1 MAARSAHHVA
11 EPIGAVRGARAA
23 PPAAP
28 AAGTDADGL
37 TDRRMIPAM
46 GDRID
51 LRSDTVTLPT
61 AAMRRAMSEAEVGDD
76 QYGEDPSV
84 NRLQQE
90 VAALLGVEAALFLPS
105 GTMANQVAL
114 RTLTRPGDDVL
125 VPADPHIV
133 LHETGA
139 GAANA
144 GVQFSIVGSGG
155 TYDADAVRSAIKPAG
170 HIVSPPSTL
179 LVAENTHN
187 RAGGIVFPAEALG
200 GALAVAHEHGLATYL
215 DGARLLNAAI
225 ASGVAAADLAS
236 GFDLIGI
243 SLSKG
248 LGCPVGSLLAGSSE
262 IIARARRYRRMAGGA
277 MRQAGFLAA
286 AGSYALANHVE
297 RLADDHANA
306 HLLATELLRGDDVEL
321 DPATV
326 QTNIVL
332 FRLVE
337 RRGVPDAATFVDRC
351 RERGVLLNAFGPRA
365 VRAVTHLDITAEQRR
380 AAAKVMRAVAD
391 GR

>member
-1 MAARSAHHVA
+1 M
-11 EPIGAVRGARAA
+11 
-23 PPAAP
+23 
-28 AAGTDADGL
+28 
-37 TDRRMIPAM
+37 
-46 GDRID
+46 
-51 LRSDTVTLPT
+51 
-61 AAMRRAMSEAEVGDD
+61 
-76 QYGEDPSV
+76 
-84 NRLQQE
+84 
-90 VAALLGVEAALFLPS
+90 
-105 GTMANQVAL
+105 
-114 RTLTRPGDDVL
+114 RPG
-125 VPADPHIV
+125 PAPR
-133 LHETGA
+133 TPA
-139 GAANA
+139 S
-144 GVQFSIVGSGG
+144 QFSIIGAGG
-155 TYDADAVRSAIKPAG
+155 IYDADAVRSAIKPAG
-170 HIVSPPSTL
+170 HIVYPPTTL

-200 GALAVAHEHGLATYL
+200 GALAVAREHGLATYL
-215 DGARLLNAAI
+215 DGARLLNASI

-236 GFDLIGI
+236 GFDLIGV

-262 IIARARRYRRMAGGA
+262 IIDRAHRYRRMAGGA

-286 AGSYALANHVE
+286 AGSYALAHHVE

-321 DPATV
+321 DMATV

-337 RRGVPDAATFVDRC
+337 RSGVPDAASFVDRC
-351 RERGVLLNAFGPRA
+351 RERGVLLSVFGPRA
-365 VRAVTHLDITAEQRR
+365 VRAVTHLDITAEQCR

>member
-1 MAARSAHHVA
+1 M
-11 EPIGAVRGARAA
+11 P
-23 PPAAP
+23 
-28 AAGTDADGL
+28 
-37 TDRRMIPAM
+37 
-46 GDRID
+46 DRID

-61 AAMRRAMSEAEVGDD
+61 PAMRRAMAEAEIGDD

-84 NRLQQE
+84 NRLQDE
-90 VAALLGVEAALFLPS
+90 VAGLLGTEAALFLPS

-114 RTLTRPGDDVL
+114 RSLTRPGDDVL
-125 VPADPHIV
+125 VPAESHMV

-144 GVQFSIVGSGG
+144 GVQFSVIGAGG
-155 TYDADAVRSAIKPAG
+155 IYDADAVRAAVKPAG
-170 HIVSPPSTL
+170 HIVYPPTTL

-187 RAGGIVFPAEALG
+187 RSGGIIFPADALTD
-200 GALAVAHEHGLATYL
+200 ALAVAREHGLATYL
-215 DGARLLNAAI
+215 DGARLLNAVI
-225 ASGVAAADLAS
+225 ASGRAAADLTA
-236 GFDLIGI
+236 GFDLVGI

-248 LGCPVGSLLAGSSE
+248 LGCPVGSVLAGSRE
-262 IIARARRYRRMAGGA
+262 TIARAHRYRRMAGGA
-277 MRQAGFLAA
+277 MRQAGILAA

-306 HLLATELLRGDDVEL
+306 RLLATELLRGDDVEL
-321 DPATV
+321 DVATV
-326 QTNIVL
+326 QTNIVV

-337 RRGVPDAATFVDRC
+337 RRGVPDAATFVEEC
-351 RERGVLLNAFGPRA
+351 RDRGVLLNPLGPRI
-365 VRAVTHLDITAEQRR
+365 VRAVTHLDVSTEQCR